1 MPSISVA
8 VAHTLGQEEA
18 SSRLKHGFGSIRQT
32 YEQHVSDLEEAWDG
46 HVLTYSFKTFG
57 FTIKGTVAV
66 EPSEVKLHSSLPLA
80 AVMFKGTI
88 EQQIRDQMTKLLA

>member
-8 VAHTLGQEEA
+8 VPHTLGQEEA
-18 SSRLKHGFGSIRQT
+18 ASRLKQGFGSIRQT
-32 YEQHVSDLEEAWDG
+32 YEQHVSDLEETWDG
-46 HVLTYSFKTFG
+46 SVLSYSFKTFG

-66 EPSEVKLHSSLPLA
+66 EPSEVKLYSSLPLA